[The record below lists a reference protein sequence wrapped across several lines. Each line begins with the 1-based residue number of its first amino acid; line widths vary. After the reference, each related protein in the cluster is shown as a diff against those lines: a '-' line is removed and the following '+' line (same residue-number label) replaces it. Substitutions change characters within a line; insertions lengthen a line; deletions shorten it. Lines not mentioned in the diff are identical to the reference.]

1 MNIGFIILRHVNN
14 TFTDKY
20 WKVSY
25 KAIRKNYP
33 ENNIMIIDDNSNYNF
48 VDTHYEKTLYKTQI
62 INSEYHKRG
71 ELLPYYYYLH
81 NKFAD
86 IAVIIH
92 DSVFINKHIDFNV
105 NKYKLLWEFEH
116 NTWDNTN
123 DEIKLLQYLN
133 NSNELLDFYNKK
145 NLWKGCFGA
154 MSIITH
160 DFLHEINNKY
170 DLSKLLPHIT
180 NRSDRMCFERIIA
193 CILQK
198 NSKKECLLGN
208 IHKYCKW
215 GVNPYNMDKKLPV
228 IKVWTGR

>member
-1 MNIGFIILRHVNN
+1 MGNN
-14 TFTDKY
+14 KLVDKY
-20 WKVSY
+20 WKLSY
-25 KAIRKNYP
+25 TSIRKYYP
-33 ENNIMIIDDNSNYNF
+33 ENNIMIIDDSSNYNF
-48 VDTHYEKTLYKTQI
+48 LDTTYEKTLYKTQI

-92 DSVFINKHIDFNV
+92 DSVFINKKIDFNV

-116 NTWDNTN
+116 DWDNKN
-123 DEIKLLQYLN
+123 DEIKILQHLN
-133 NSNELLDFYNKK
+133 NSNELLDFYNEKK
-145 NLWKGCFGA
+145 LWKGCFGG
-154 MSIITH
+154 MSVITH
-160 DFLHEINNKY
+160 DFLQEINNKY
-170 DLSKLLPHIT
+170 DLSKLLPHIK

-208 IHKYCKW
+208 IHKYCRW
-215 GVNPYNMDKKLPV
+215 GLNLNNMNKKLPV